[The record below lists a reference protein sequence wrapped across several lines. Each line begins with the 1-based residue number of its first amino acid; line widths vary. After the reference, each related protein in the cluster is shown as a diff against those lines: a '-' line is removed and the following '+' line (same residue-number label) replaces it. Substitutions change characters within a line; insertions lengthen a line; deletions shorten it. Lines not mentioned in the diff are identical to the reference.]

1 MKRALPLK
9 ACGLVS
15 LLFASI
21 LFADATAAADPAS
34 PNHPAAALSR
44 PLIAAIPDN
53 FLPIYDVTTN
63 QVPTGFG
70 VEFMEL
76 VAEHAQLEVRYRIL
90 PDWEA
95 VHAALHSG
103 EVDLIPNIG
112 ITAERSRDFAF
123 SAPVLQFTLRLFVR
137 DEDRDRIASLDDIAG
152 LHGRVAVVAHNAGK
166 SLFSRRTDIAV
177 ETYRSLPDAFVALR
191 SGEVDALVFPAE
203 VANYLGRQLGID
215 SKIRAVGAPL
225 AYIPRGIAVRK
236 ERVDLLQQL
245 DRVIP
250 QVLRTPDYDL
260 MLRRW
265 FPQPDPWWTWR
276 HTLIL
281 AGALISVAAVA
292 AGAMRYIGLR
302 RSHRRLRQSMA
313 LNQAILDTA
322 LEGVLTIDAGG
333 VIHSANQSA
342 LRMLHC
348 PAADLIGRSV
358 ADVLVAGTPPLI
370 DPKADRPDLHAAL
383 AAVAANPGEDIE
395 LFGQRGDERFPI
407 RARVARL
414 QHFGPQLLVLTLQD
428 LSAQRQAEDY
438 ARYVVDHDPLT
449 GLLNHQGALLVLNN
463 ILERAARAQIPACCV
478 MLGLDR
484 FAHFNEV
491 YGQTAGDAL
500 LMAVAGHLGAA
511 VRQSDVVGHPSDSSL
526 LARPGSDLFLL
537 VFSDADSAGG
547 RAACERILH
556 GLRDVTVEVSGRTV
570 RCAAHAGLACYPHHG
585 AGAAELVSHAE
596 IALLA
601 ARESRVHSIAEFSD
615 DMRSLH
621 HDENRRVQLIFEA
634 LDRDLFVL
642 HFQPVLDL
650 RNSSVRHFEA
660 LVRIDGGNGSLI
672 APGEFIPTAER
683 HGLIARI
690 DYTVLRLAF
699 SHLAGSGPADDF
711 TLAVNLSAAH
721 FGDQELLRWLERAF
735 AENVV
740 QPRQLVFEI
749 TETSALHNIAAAR
762 DFMEPLR
769 ALGCRFALDDFGVGF
784 SSFEYLRL
792 LPVDYV
798 KIDGSFVRN
807 LPANAEDQAI
817 ARAITEVAHATGR
830 EVIAEFVESR
840 VHLDM
845 LAAMGVDYAQGFH
858 IGRPISDPPH
868 AQQQYRLHSDP

>member
-1 MKRALPLK
+1 MKRALPLRVY
-9 ACGLVS
+9 GLVS
-15 LLFASI
+15 LMLASI
-21 LFADATAAADPAS
+21 VFAGATVAADPAS
-34 PNHPAAALSR
+34 PAHPAAAPPR

-90 PDWEA
+90 PDWAA
-95 VHAALHSG
+95 VHAALRNG
-103 EVDLIPNIG
+103 EADLIPNIG
-112 ITAERSRDFAF
+112 ITVERSRNFLF
-123 SAPVLQFTLRLFVR
+123 SAPVLQFTLRLFIR
-137 DEDRDRIASLDDIAG
+137 DEDRNRIASLDDIVRQR
-152 LHGRVAVVAHNAGK
+152 GRVAVVENNAGRA
-166 SLFSRRTDIAV
+166 LFNQRKDIAV
-177 ETYRSLPDAFVALR
+177 ETYRSLADAFVALR

-203 VANYLGRQLGID
+203 VAHYLGRQLGID

-236 ERVDLLQQL
+236 DRVALLQQL

-250 QVLRTPDYDL
+250 QVRRTPDYDL

-265 FPQPDPWWTWR
+265 FPQPEPWWTWR

-281 AGALISVAAVA
+281 AGALVSVAAVA

-302 RSHRRLRQSMA
+302 RSHQRLRQSMA

-333 VIHSANQSA
+333 GIHSANQSA

-348 PAADLIGRSV
+348 AATDLIGRSV
-358 ADVLVAGTPPLI
+358 ADVLIAGARLPI
-370 DPKADRPDLHAAL
+370 GSESDRRDLHTIL
-383 AAVAANPGEDIE
+383 AAAAANPDDDIE
-395 LFGQRGDERFPI
+395 LLGLRGDERFPV

-414 QHFGPQLLVLTLQD
+414 QQLTPQLLVLTVQD

-449 GLLNHQGALLVLNN
+449 GLLNHQGALLVLDN

-500 LMAVAGHLGAA
+500 LMAVAGYLGAT
-511 VRQSDVVGHPSDSSL
+511 VRQCDVVGHPSDSSL

-537 VFSDADSAGG
+537 VLSDTDSIGG
-547 RAACERILH
+547 RTACERILH

-585 AGAAELVSHAE
+585 VSAAELVSHAE

-601 ARESRVHSIAEFSD
+601 ARDSRVHSIAEFSD
-615 DMRSLH
+615 GMRSLH
-621 HDENRRVQLIFEA
+621 HEESRRVQLIFEA
-634 LDRDLFVL
+634 LDRNLFAL

-650 RNSSVRHFEA
+650 RNGSVRHFEA
-660 LVRIDGGNGSLI
+660 LVRIDGGNGGLI

-690 DYTVLRLAF
+690 DYAVLRLAF

-749 TETSALHNIAAAR
+749 TETSALHNITAAR

-769 ALGCRFALDDFGVGF
+769 TLGCRFALDDFGVGF

-830 EVIAEFVESR
+830 KVIAEFVESR
-840 VHLDM
+840 IHLDM

-858 IGRPISDPPH
+858 IGRPVSDPPH